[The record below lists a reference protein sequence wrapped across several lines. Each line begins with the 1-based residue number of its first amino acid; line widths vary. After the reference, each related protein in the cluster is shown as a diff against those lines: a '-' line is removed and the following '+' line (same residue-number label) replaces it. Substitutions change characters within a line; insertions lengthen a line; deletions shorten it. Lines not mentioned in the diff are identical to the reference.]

1 MLIEE
6 RIQKLLDKIY
16 GSIQVQID
24 ILDMNGTIVASS
36 EKSQIGTI
44 EPFLKDRT
52 HTEGKNSFIYR
63 GKTYMRFVIDK
74 SLSYYLA
81 VEGNDVASLNYCILI
96 ASLIEFYLKSGNNKV
111 DREGFIRRV
120 LLGQA
125 TDLEFQEFVR
135 NFKIEAQ
142 IRRCVFVIQTLV
154 MQADQIYHI
163 LLKAFP
169 RNQGDFLALIDN
181 RTVALIKHVSE
192 EMDEEELIQL
202 AAAINETVLNETS
215 FKISIGIGRCKDSV
229 YEIRESY
236 LEALKSIEIGSTHD
250 PESKIYM
257 YDSLLLERFL
267 YEIPAEISRKY
278 FKTIFHD
285 DFKKILNEEMLA
297 TIEKFFENNLNL
309 SETARQLYIH
319 RNTLVYRLDKIQ
331 KLLGLDL
338 RNFHDALTFKIMMM
352 LERQNRECCN

>member
-1 MLIEE
+1 MVEKV
-6 RIQKLLDKIY
+6 QKLLDSIY

-24 ILDMNGTIVASS
+24 ILDMSGTIVASS
-36 EKSQIGTI
+36 EESRVGTI
-44 EPFLKDRT
+44 EPFLKDGING
-52 HTEGKNSFIYR
+52 EGKKSFIYR
-63 GKTYMRFVIDK
+63 GRTYMRFVLDK
-74 SLSYYLA
+74 SLSYYLS
-81 VEGNDVASLNYCILI
+81 VEGTDEASLNYCILI
-96 ASLIEFYLKSGNNKV
+96 ASLIELYLKSGGYKT
-111 DREGFIRRV
+111 DKEGSIRRV

-125 TDLEFQEFVR
+125 TDLEFQEFIR
-135 NFKIEAQ
+135 AYKIEAQ
-142 IRRCVFVIQTLV
+142 IPRCVFVIQTAV

-169 RNQGDFLALIDN
+169 RNQGDFLVLIDS
-181 RTVALIKHVSE
+181 RTVALIKKISE
-192 EMDEEELIQL
+192 EMEEEDFIQL
-202 AAAINETVLNETS
+202 AAAINETVINETS
-215 FKISIGIGRCKDSV
+215 LKISIGIGRCKDSV
-229 YEIRESY
+229 FEIRNSY
-236 LEALKSIEIGSTHD
+236 LEALKSIEIGSIYD
-250 PESKIYM
+250 PESEIYM
-257 YDSLLLERFL
+257 YDALLLERFL
-267 YEIPAEISRKY
+267 YEVPAEISQKY

-285 DFKKILNEEMLA
+285 DFRKILNEEMIT